1 MTALLALRDYQQEGL
16 ADLEARWEAGAVRV
30 PMVLATGLGKTVMF
44 AHVIARFTASTTAK
58 RALVLVHTDELV
70 QQAAKKIKDVAPH
83 LSVGIVKA
91 EQNQTSARVIVAS
104 VQTLRNAKRREQ
116 IRNVGLIIVDECHH
130 ATATTYRAILE
141 HFGAFVD
148 HTFRSLDGAQ
158 RCVAQVGQLETG
170 EMCGRPLS
178 EHKARV
184 AGFTATLARSDK
196 QKLSDVWQDCTFV
209 RGISFGIRRGYLLD
223 VRGVRVIVP
232 DLDLSRVRKSGGDF
246 QDGALEEELDRSL
259 APARV
264 ADAYVTHASERKAI
278 GFAPTVASA
287 EHFAAEFSARGI
299 PTAVV
304 HGKLGQLERRLILK
318 RLASGDIRVVWNCA
332 VLTEGFDDPT
342 ISCIIMARPTQ
353 SAPLYQQC
361 IGRGLRPD
369 LSLPPAERGDCL
381 VLDVVGASRNHS
393 LRSLIDLS
401 EREIREEIA
410 QDGDLS
416 LIEMEDQERELQERE
431 PETTAEEWY
440 EGETKSIDFD
450 PLGRTTIGAWLRSDE
465 GTYFLPCGREAYV
478 LIVPGEEPGTHDVA
492 WLTVSP
498 RMFRHSECL
507 GMGIYFTDSRVCSC
521 GQRHSGAPGGVTEHT
536 GVSLEM
542 AVSWGEEVMEE
553 MGGTM
558 LGSTKKRW
566 RREPPSEAQQRKA
579 RMEGIVVPTDEN
591 GEVAVSK
598 GELSDM
604 INERVGS
611 RRIDPVV
618 TFMMKLREGEK

>member
-1 MTALLALRDYQQEGL
+1 MSTLLALRDYQEQGI
-16 ADLEARWEAGAVRV
+16 ADLEARWEAGATRV
-30 PMVLATGLGKTVMF
+30 PLVLATGLGKTVMF
-44 AHVIARFTASTTAK
+44 AHVIARFTSTTTAK

-91 EQNQTSARVIVAS
+91 ELNQVSARVIVAS
-104 VQTLRNAKRREQ
+104 VQTLRNAKRRAQ
-116 IRNVGLIIVDECHH
+116 LRNVGLIIVDECHH
-130 ATATTYRAILE
+130 ATATTYRTILE
-141 HFGAFVD
+141 HFGA
-148 HTFRSLDGAQ
+148 
-158 RCVAQVGQLETG
+158 
-170 EMCGRPLS
+170 LS
-178 EHKARV
+178 VPNSIVPAGLNPDIRV

-196 QKLSDVWQDCTFV
+196 AKLSDVWQDCTFV

-223 VRGVRVIVP
+223 VRGVRVVIP
-232 DLDLSRVRKSGGDF
+232 DLDLSKVKKSGGDY

-259 APARV
+259 APSRV
-264 ADAYVTHASERKAI
+264 ADAYVQNASDRKAI

-287 EHFAAEFSARGI
+287 EHFAAEFTARDI

-318 RLASGDIRVVWNCA
+318 RLAAGDVRVVWNCA

-361 IGRGLRPD
+361 IGRGLRPN
-369 LSLPPAERGDCL
+369 LALAPAERGDCL
-381 VLDVVGASRNHS
+381 VLDVVGASRQHN

-401 EREIREEIA
+401 ERTIREEIA
-410 QDGDLS
+410 DDGDLS
-416 LIEMEDQERELQERE
+416 LIEMEEKEKALQEE
-431 PETTAEEWY
+431 EQETTEEWY
-440 EGETKSIDFD
+440 EGETATVDFD
-450 PLGRTTIGAWLRSDE
+450 PLGRTTIGAWLQSDG

-478 LIVPGEEPGTHDVA
+478 LIVSGEEPGTHDVA

-507 GMGIYFTDSRVCSC
+507 GMGIYFTDSRVCGC
-521 GQRHSGAPGGVTEHT
+521 GQGHSGAPGGVTEHT

-558 LGSTKKRW
+558 LGSVKKRW
-566 RREPPSEAQQRKA
+566 RREPPSDAQLRKA
-579 RMEGIVVPTDEN
+579 RMEGIVIPTDDDRA
-591 GEVAVSK
+591 VIVSK

-618 TFMMKLREGEK
+618 AFMLKLRSGEK